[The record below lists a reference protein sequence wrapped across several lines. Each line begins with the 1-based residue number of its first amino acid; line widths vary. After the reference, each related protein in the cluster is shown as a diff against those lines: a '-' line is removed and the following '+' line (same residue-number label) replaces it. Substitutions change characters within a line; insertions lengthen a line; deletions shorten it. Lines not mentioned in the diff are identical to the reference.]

1 MASVIEIITYGN
13 MNKLVV
19 VASGS
24 SGNSYLLDA
33 SGEQLIIECGVPAK
47 DIFKLL
53 EWRIGNVAACIC
65 SHQ

>member
-1 MASVIEIITYGN
+1 MSASLQVI
-13 MNKLVV
+13 
-19 VASGS
+19 GS
-24 SGNSYLLDA
+24 SSAANGYILTCGD
-33 SGEQLIIECGVPAK
+33 EQLIIECGVPAK

>member
-1 MASVIEIITYGN
+1 MSATLHIIS
-13 MNKLVV
+13 
-19 VASGS
+19 SGS
-24 SGNSYLLDA
+24 QGNNYILDCN
-33 SGEQLIIECGVPAK
+33 GEKLIIECGVSAK